1 MNLQAESIGFWTL
14 PEPEKIEDT
23 SQWLPI
29 PRISRTIPFGYEVDK
44 EDNDVLIPVVNE
56 LELLEQAKIHLR
68 QYSYR
73 EVANWLSNESKRY
86 ISHVGLRKRIKD
98 EQIRKKSASIKRQ
111 WAERYKKAIQA
122 AEKIEK
128 GRLGA
133 RETTDSSTTL

>member
-1 MNLQAESIGFWTL
+1 M
-14 PEPEKIEDT
+14 
-23 SQWLPI
+23 PI

-44 EDNDVLIPVVNE
+44 EDNDVLIPVANE

-73 EVANWLSNESKRY
+73 EVANWLSHESKRY

-133 RETTDSSTTL
+133 RETTDSSTAL